1 MRIYCASDIGD
12 LFEVVQ
18 YLHSKY
24 PLAFIVSIGVSLGGY
39 VFNVLLILILPVPYT
54 QFCSMYTIICTII
67 FVMYTS
73 CSMILTQY
81 LHQLGKEC
89 DINVAI
95 SISACWDPFIS
106 RESLE
111 EKKINKLLYSR
122 VLVNNIKAIVEKL
135 VELSYSVFREQN
147 IFIFS
152 NSHLRLEE
160 REKLPLN
167 IKGVMEVK
175 NIMTLLSS
183 YLQETCMWHSCMF
196 PGRSGV

>member
-1 MRIYCASDIGD
+1 
-12 LFEVVQ
+12 
-18 YLHSKY
+18 
-24 PLAFIVSIGVSLGGY
+24 
-39 VFNVLLILILPVPYT
+39 
-54 QFCSMYTIICTII
+54 
-67 FVMYTS
+67 
-73 CSMILTQY
+73 MILTQY

-95 SISACWDPFIS
+95 AISACWDPFIS

-167 IKGVMEVK
+167 IKGVMEV
-175 NIMTLLSS
+175 IMTLLSS
-183 YLQETCMWHSCMF
+183 YLQETCMWHSCF
-196 PGRSGV
+196 QAEVVSEIDRHLTAPLFGFSCLEDYYQASKNSDKLHKIQTPLICITAADDPFVPKESKSCRT